1 MGQVDVHCDPPHILL
16 GGSPP
21 ACLSFVKIRRTPHE
35 VLGCE
40 YKLSTGECF
49 PPRFLQF
56 LPHHL
61 NIYAMEVIEKS
72 EAFAPDGNDIVFHH
86 TKVILRSKGDGQYF
100 YSRTPKRIPS
110 STVTFDDL
118 DLNKI
123 PTEDIWPVVNPTFTR
138 APQPLPPDSYIKRP
152 SLLEYG
158 DSPASCKIND
168 QILNEVD
175 VCEILMN
182 NPHPNIGQY
191 LGCIVEGD
199 RITGLCFTM
208 YEMTLFEKQRR
219 SLPFDRAA
227 CLRGIKCGVRHLHKL
242 GLVHNDL
249 NPRNIMMKAD
259 NPVIID
265 FDSCRRQGQE
275 LGLKGG
281 TKGWALEGVTHA
293 EYDNDLYGL
302 DKIREFLMQEV

>member
-1 MGQVDVHCDPPHILL
+1 METTLFFITRR
-16 GGSPP
+16 
-21 ACLSFVKIRRTPHE
+21 SFFAAKETA
-35 VLGCE
+35 
-40 YKLSTGECF
+40 
-49 PPRFLQF
+49 
-56 LPHHL
+56 
-61 NIYAMEVIEKS
+61 NI
-72 EAFAPDGNDIVFHH
+72 
-86 TKVILRSKGDGQYF
+86 F

-110 STVTFDDL
+110 STVALDDL

-123 PTEDIWPVVNPTFTR
+123 PAEDIWPVINPTFTR

-152 SLLEYG
+152 SLLEYRY
-158 DSPASCKIND
+158 SPASCKIND

-175 VCEILMN
+175 VYEILIN
-182 NPHPNIGQY
+182 NPYPNIGQY
-191 LGCIVEGD
+191 LGCIIEGD

-208 YEMTLFEKQRR
+208 YEITLFEKQRR
-219 SLPFDRAA
+219 GLPFNRAA
-227 CLRGIKCGVRHLHKL
+227 YLRGINCGVRYLHKL

-281 TKGWALEGVTHA
+281 TNGWAPEGVTHA
-293 EYDNDLYGL
+293 EYDNDLYGP
-302 DKIREFLMQEV
+302 DKIREFLMHEV